1 MGRGAKTHSATSR
14 GDLPTDEPR
23 EAVALDGV
31 GVATAPQRRSEEGE
45 DRAAI
50 EAIEGENDHD
60 LDVGHRRV
68 VYGGLDARIRIRI
81 ELAIAGPPWEEVRAR

>member
-1 MGRGAKTHSATSR
+1 MGRGAKTHSAISR

-31 GVATAPQRRSEEGE
+31 GVATAPQWRSEEGE

-50 EAIEGENDHD
+50 EGENDHD
-60 LDVGHRRV
+60 LDVDHRRV